1 MQEMIKQV
9 LIFFLVVLA
18 LQNGFAQEKK
28 TAKAV
33 KINQRLKIDGNLKE
47 EQWDKAPATGDFI
60 QFSPYKGGAKS
71 RFQTRVKY
79 LYTNDAI
86 YVGARMSD
94 PYPDSILTELSKRDQ
109 IKNSAYCGVYL
120 DPYNDDKN
128 AYGFFVTSSG
138 VQIDKKSI
146 KNNGEDW
153 TWDAV
158 WKSAVK
164 IDEDGWT
171 AEMRIP
177 YSALRI
183 PKKDVQTWGLQFYRL
198 IRRYRELTV
207 WNPMNPEV
215 SGRNNQ
221 FGRLEGVEDIDPP
234 LRLSLM
240 PYVSGYADY
249 YSKEN
254 AWEYSYK
261 GGMDMKVG
269 INESFTLDM
278 ILVPDFGQVQ
288 SDDKVVNLSPFE
300 THYSEKRPF
309 FKEGTELFN
318 KSGIFY
324 SRRIGDEPIGY
335 DDVADKA
342 QATEKIEENPDKPQ
356 LINASKISGKT
367 SDGMGVGLLN
377 AMTAHTVATLKDTVT
392 GGTRTVETAPFTN
405 YNMFVVDQTLNEN
418 SYVSFSNT
426 NVYRG
431 KDYYTANVS
440 ALDFR
445 LTDKNNLYSLAGKGI
460 LSQKYR
466 YDEPNSFGH
475 KYRLE
480 LGKVSGNF
488 KFRLIQDVEDD
499 KYDPN
504 DMGFLRTNNQ
514 YNNALAFDYD
524 VYESS
529 GSLLNWYNDV
539 QFYYNQLYEPRRFT
553 EFSMW
558 VRSRGTTKNHNYI
571 SIDSW
576 IKPVPG
582 YDFFEP
588 RNEGWKVKTYEY
600 ADYGFQFS
608 PDYRNQ
614 FLVDVSGQ
622 FGYGK
627 KYRRRNYH
635 LRLGPRLRFNDHF
648 NMQHHVELNYA
659 RNELGYVTDNDE
671 EGDDLNITFGKRNRK
686 NITNT
691 LNTSYIFTNKI
702 ALDLRL
708 RHYWLQV
715 DYNTF
720 YSLQRDGT
728 LVVSGYN
735 ENEDFSTNIF
745 NLDMTY
751 SWRFAPGSEMTVVWK
766 NAIYRESE
774 EAVSN
779 YFNNL
784 EKTLKSPY
792 TNSFSLKI
800 LYYIDYEQVFNHQ
813 KNG

>member
-1 MQEMIKQV
+1 MV
-9 LIFFLVVLA
+9 RRLFVLA
-18 LQNGFAQEKK
+18 FALFFILPVYSQQEKK
-28 TAKAV
+28 TAEAT
-33 KINQRLKIDGNLKE
+33 KIDKKLKIDGKLAEPEWQKASPATDFY
-47 EQWDKAPATGDFI
+47 QYSPYSGGDKA
-60 QFSPYKGGAKS
+60 
-71 RFQTRVKY
+71 RFQTEVKY
-79 LYTNDAI
+79 LYTDDAV
-86 YVGARMSD
+86 YVGALMHD
-94 PYPDSILTELSKRDQ
+94 PNPDSILRELSKRDQ
-109 IKNSAYCGVYL
+109 IKNASYCGVYF
-120 DPYNDDKN
+120 DPYNDAKN

-138 VQIDKKSI
+138 VQVDKKSI

-158 WKSAVK
+158 WESAVSTTEK
-164 IDEDGWT
+164 GWI
-171 AEMRIP
+171 AELRIP

-183 PKKDVQTWGLQFYRL
+183 PKKEIQTWGIQFYRL

-207 WNPMNPEV
+207 WNHMDPEV

-221 FGRLEGVEDIDPP
+221 FGYLEGIKNINPP

-288 SDDKVVNLSPFE
+288 SDDRVVNLSPFE

-318 KSGIFY
+318 KTGIFY

-335 DDVADKA
+335 DDVDEKA
-342 QATEKIEENPDKPQ
+342 REHEKITENPDKPQ
-356 LINASKISGKT
+356 LINASKVSGKT
-367 SDGMGVGLLN
+367 SNGLGLGFLN
-377 AMTAHTVATLKDTVT
+377 AMTAHTEATLRDTIT
-392 GGTRTVETAPFTN
+392 GKERTVETAPFTN
-405 YNMFVVDQTLNEN
+405 YNMLVVDQALNEN
-418 SYVSFSNT
+418 SFVSFSNT

-431 KDYYTANVS
+431 TDYYTANVS

-445 LTDKNNLYSLAGKGI
+445 LTDQNNLYSIAGKGI
-460 LSQKYR
+460 LNQKYR
-466 YDEPNSFGH
+466 PDSKNDFGH
-475 KYRLE
+475 KYRIE

-488 KFRLIQDVEDD
+488 KFRLIQNVEGDQ
-499 KYDPN
+499 YDPN
-504 DMGFLRTNNQ
+504 DMGFLRNN
-514 YNNALAFDYD
+514 NEFNSALAFDYD
-524 VYESS
+524 VYESFGRFLS
-529 GSLLNWYNDV
+529 WYNDV
-539 QFYYNQLYEPRRFT
+539 QFYYNQLYNPRSFT

-558 VRSRGTTKNHNYI
+558 MRSRTTTKNHNFI

-588 RNEGWKVKTYEY
+588 RNEGWKQKTYEY
-600 ADYGFQFS
+600 ADYGFRFS
-608 PDYRNQ
+608 PDYRNP

-627 KYRRRNYH
+627 KYGRRNYH
-635 LRLGPRLRFNDHF
+635 LELGPRIRFSDHF
-648 NMQHHVELNYA
+648 NMQHEIEFNYA
-659 RNELGYVTDNDE
+659 ENELGYVTDNDK
-671 EGDDLNITFGKRNRK
+671 EGDELKITFGKRDRR

-702 ALDLRL
+702 ALDLRV
-708 RHYWLQV
+708 RHYWMQVEYNDFYTLQK
-715 DYNTF
+715 
-720 YSLQRDGT
+720 DGT
-728 LVVSGYN
+728 LEPSGYN

-751 SWRFAPGSEMTVVWK
+751 SWRFAPGSEMTFVWK
-766 NAIYRESE
+766 NAIYKESDE
-774 EAVSN
+774 SVSD
-779 YFNNL
+779 YFRNF
-784 EKTLKSPY
+784 ERTMSSPY
-792 TNSFSLKI
+792 NNSFSLKI
-800 LYYIDYEQVFNHQ
+800 LYYLDYEQVFKNQ
-813 KNG
+813 KPS